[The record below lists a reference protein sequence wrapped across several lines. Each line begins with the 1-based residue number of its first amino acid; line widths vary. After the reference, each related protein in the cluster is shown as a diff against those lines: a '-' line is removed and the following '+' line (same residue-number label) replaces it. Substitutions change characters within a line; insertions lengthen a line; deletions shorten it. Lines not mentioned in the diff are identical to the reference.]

1 MNFTAKDVQALREK
15 TGAGMMDCKKALTE
29 TDGDMDKAVDVLREK
44 GLASAA
50 KKAGR
55 VAAEGVVVAY
65 YDEANKVA
73 SMVEVNCE
81 TDFVAKNEKF
91 VELANKIAV
100 TVAEKNPADV
110 DALLAMTL
118 SGSDETVSD
127 AVQELFLVIRENMKV
142 RRFVRVEGTVA
153 SYIHGGG
160 RIGVLIELACE
171 NEAADKA
178 EFKEMGRNVAMQIAA
193 MSPEYLS
200 KDCISDDELAKMKS
214 ITIDSSLNKPESLPK
229 PILKNLF
236 DKAVNDKLFSDE
248 DLAAYEEQKN
258 NKFLFN
264 FLSDKAV
271 ETLVELAM
279 ASKADIVANKIFAGA
294 VDGRMKKQLKE
305 VCLLEQAFVRSDL
318 YDGDVAGYIADVAKK
333 LGASIKATGFI
344 RYAKGEGIEK
354 KEENYAEEIAKMT
367 GNK

>member
-1 MNFTAKDVQALREK
+1 
-15 TGAGMMDCKKALTE
+15 MMDCKKALTE
-29 TDGDMDKAVDVLREK
+29 TDGDMNKAVDVLREK

-142 RRFVRVEGTVA
+142 RRFVRVEGT
-153 SYIHGGG
+153 
-160 RIGVLIELACE
+160 
-171 NEAADKA
+171 AAA
-178 EFKEMGRNVAMQIAA
+178 R
-193 MSPEYLS
+193 
-200 KDCISDDELAKMKS
+200 
-214 ITIDSSLNKPESLPK
+214 
-229 PILKNLF
+229 
-236 DKAVNDKLFSDE
+236 
-248 DLAAYEEQKN
+248 
-258 NKFLFN
+258 
-264 FLSDKAV
+264 
-271 ETLVELAM
+271 
-279 ASKADIVANKIFAGA
+279 
-294 VDGRMKKQLKE
+294 
-305 VCLLEQAFVRSDL
+305 
-318 YDGDVAGYIADVAKK
+318 
-333 LGASIKATGFI
+333 
-344 RYAKGEGIEK
+344 
-354 KEENYAEEIAKMT
+354 
-367 GNK
+367 